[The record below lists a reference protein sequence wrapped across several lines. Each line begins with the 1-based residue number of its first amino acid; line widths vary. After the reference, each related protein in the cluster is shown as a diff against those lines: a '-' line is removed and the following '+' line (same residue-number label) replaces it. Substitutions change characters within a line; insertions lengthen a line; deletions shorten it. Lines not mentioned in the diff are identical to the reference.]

1 MGNVEV
7 ALIVNAVL
15 AQTTDS
21 DTALAVAVLAIATP
35 LAAVVDPVAE
45 LMQQ

>member
-21 DTALAVAVLAIATP
+21 DTALAVAVLATP
-35 LAAVVDPVAE
+35 LAAVVEPVAE